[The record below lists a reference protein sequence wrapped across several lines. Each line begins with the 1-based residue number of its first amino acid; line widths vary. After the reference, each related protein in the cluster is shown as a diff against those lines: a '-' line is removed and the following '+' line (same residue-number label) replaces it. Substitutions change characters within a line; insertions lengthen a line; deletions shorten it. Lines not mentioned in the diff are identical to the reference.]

1 MAFQVII
8 STDFDSQGE
17 YFWQCSFAEP
27 MTQFFLAV
35 EEEYISRKHR
45 KHFVFQQLKKPVN
58 R

>member
-35 EEEYISRKHR
+35 EEEYITRKHR
-45 KHFVFQQLKKPVN
+45 KHFLF
-58 R
+58 